1 MSSQEVPPGE
11 KAGQSLSHNHRGAAR
26 AHLHSGHFNRWS
38 ACPFSFSELPAA
50 ARRAPL
56 LLGKEFPR

>member
-38 ACPFSFSELPAA
+38 SCPLSFSELL
-50 ARRAPL
+50 PL
-56 LLGKEFPR
+56 LRKLLY